1 MRSRGPLLAALWA
14 LVPAP
19 VFAEVMDKELSI
31 PEIWV
36 SLLCGVLLCAV
47 ATGLWRWL
55 LVPSFAVGLYIG
67 VGYAWTEW
75 FDPGVGPAIRA
86 EAGEGYGYHANAAVA
101 LLLSAHVAGWF
112 LSSWQS
118 VVTLRWRA
126 VDSVSSNRRLNA
138 FAYAAALL
146 LVMVVAVAGLAVS
159 RWIWVSP
166 VMLIGVAFLGWT
178 AIAYLRAGTS
188 AP

>member
-1 MRSRGPLLAALWA
+1 MRARGPLLAALCA
-14 LVPAP
+14 LAPAS

-31 PEIWV
+31 PEIWL
-36 SLLCGVLLCAV
+36 SLLWGVALCAI

-55 LVPSFAVGLYIG
+55 LVPSFAVGLYAG

-75 FDPGVGPAIRA
+75 FDPSVGTAIRA

-112 LSSWQS
+112 LSSWRS
-118 VVTLRWRA
+118 VVALRWRA
-126 VDSVSSNRRLNA
+126 DDSVSSDRRRKAL
-138 FAYAAALL
+138 AYAAALL
-146 LVMVVAVAGLAVS
+146 LLLVVAVAGLAVS
-159 RWIWVSP
+159 RWVWVSP

-178 AIAYLRAGTS
+178 AIAYLRGGTS